1 MDFRDLWCWEIGG
14 WLAGLNLVYYL
25 RQYGV
30 GYKNDE
36 PMFLF
41 NFKQRHV

>member
-1 MDFRDLWCWEIGG
+1 MDFRDLWCWKIRS
-14 WLAGLNLVYYL
+14 WLEGFNLVYYL

-36 PMFLF
+36 PMILL
-41 NFKQRHV
+41 NLKQRNV